1 MAKSFDDGKTWQ
13 KFAGNPILP
22 SEPEGLEVTGW
33 RDPFVSSW
41 PSMAAALGRDPE
53 DTLFGII
60 SGGIRDVTPTTFLYA
75 IDARDLTKW
84 QYIGPLVNFG
94 LNLRPSRWS
103 GDLGKNWEV
112 TNFVT
117 LKDEIDP
124 SIARDLLVM
133 GTEGC
138 IPSALLQAGD
148 ESPCDASTGPSRPIR
163 GQLWMAG
170 SLQTRAASTSSDSGV
185 VQMQYGF
192 GGHLDHGCLY
202 AANSFFDPKTSK
214 HIVWGWITE
223 EDLCDDLRHE
233 QGWSGLLSLP
243 REIRL
248 QTLENVV
255 RAWKS
260 DLKDITSIESEIDA
274 RGTSTVRTLASQP
287 VQSVIDQLRQKAS
300 IRRARLSSPL
310 LQQYSHDLAFTS
322 NDIRTT
328 AWELDCSFKV
338 SKRCSNIGIQL
349 VHSRGKSQETPPF
362 LSQKQTSRPEL
373 TPPPTDFSHTTT
385 LAFTPSTETFT
396 IARPSFHNS
405 TLVNSKPETAPHT
418 LFTTLSPDKTGAG
431 EETTEPLRIRA
442 WRDNSVLEVFVNERT
457 AISTRLYAAEETV
470 GIRFFAEDGA
480 ATSSVASASAKP
492 SSQLLGATLWDGIA
506 V

>member
-22 SEPEGLEVTGW
+22 SEPEDLEVTGW

-41 PSMAAALGRDPE
+41 PSMAAALGRDSE
-53 DTLFGII
+53 NTLFGII

-75 IDARDLTKW
+75 IDADDVTKW

-94 LNLRPSRWS
+94 LNKRPSRWS

-112 TNFVT
+112 TNFLT

-124 SIARDLLVM
+124 SITRDLLVM

-138 IPSALLQAGD
+138 LPSALLQSGD
-148 ESPCDASTGPSRPIR
+148 ESPCDASTGPSRPVR
-163 GQLWMAG
+163 GQLWMSG
-170 SLQTRAASTSSDSGV
+170 SLQTNAASTSSDSGA
-185 VQMQYGF
+185 VQMRYDF

-202 AANSFFDPKTSK
+202 AANSFFDTRTSK

-260 DLKDITSIESEIDA
+260 DLKDITSVEAESNS

-300 IRRARLSSPL
+300 VRRARLSSPL
-310 LQQYSHDLAFTS
+310 LQQHSHDLAFTS
-322 NDIRTT
+322 NDVRTT

-349 VHSRGKSQETPPF
+349 VHSRGKFRSTSSMRSTPTKRSQLTNNRRLHQNNHSHLHPRHRNFRHHPPF
-362 LSQKQTSRPEL
+362 LPQRHPRQLQTRKS
-373 TPPPTDFSHTTT
+373 PTH
-385 LAFTPSTETFT
+385 P
-396 IARPSFHNS
+396 FHNPQLHDRRRRNRATAHS
-405 TLVNSKPETAPHT
+405 HLARQLRARSVRQRAYGHLDETL
-418 LFTTLSPDKTGAG
+418 
-431 EETTEPLRIRA
+431 RR
-442 WRDNSVLEVFVNERT
+442 
-457 AISTRLYAAEETV
+457 
-470 GIRFFAEDGA
+470 
-480 ATSSVASASAKP
+480 
-492 SSQLLGATLWDGIA
+492 
-506 V
+506 